1 MCALWSLSAGAAA
14 VLLWVQ
20 LRDVHSRAHFGAWE
34 QVPLQA
40 AAGYEHVRIGACV
53 LVPLQGVA
61 ARCLWQRS
69 LMPLPFFFIWV

>member
-1 MCALWSLSAGAAA
+1 MATCALELGCWCRSR
-14 VLLWVQ
+14 VQ
-20 LRDVHSRAHFGAWE
+20 LRDVHGHMCFGAW
-34 QVPLQA
+34 VLGLLQG